1 MSDITKC
8 TGMFCPVKESCYR
21 FTAKANEL
29 WQAYFSV
36 PPFENS
42 TCKMYWG
49 EHSEDIFNQLKDIVN
64 GNSDAQHSGVHKEE
78 SAEEERKVED
88 Y

>member
-8 TGMFCPVKESCYR
+8 EGLFCPVKESCYR
-21 FTAKANEL
+21 FTAEPNEYR
-29 WQAYFSV
+29 QAYFST

-64 GNSDAQHSGVHKEE
+64 GDSDA
-78 SAEEERKVED
+78 
-88 Y
+88 

>member
-64 GNSDAQHSGVHKEE
+64 GNAQHSRVHKEE

-88 Y
+88 C